1 MMVGLGGRLWYTV
14 VKQKVR
20 LVPQMGERAMSS
32 LDKMW
37 ASFVA
42 LGFMAVASL
51 LITYARTR
59 TKGAVRLVLSVIAFI
74 MLILM
79 LPFALLSML

>member
-1 MMVGLGGRLWYTV
+1 
-14 VKQKVR
+14 
-20 LVPQMGERAMSS
+20 MSS

-42 LGFMAVASL
+42 LGLMAVASL

-59 TKGAVRLVLSVIAFI
+59 TTGVLRIILSVVAF
-74 MLILM
+74 LLLLLM
-79 LPFALLSML
+79 VPFALLSMF

>member
-1 MMVGLGGRLWYTV
+1 
-14 VKQKVR
+14 
-20 LVPQMGERAMSS
+20 MSP

-51 LITYARTR
+51 LITYARAK
-59 TKGAVRLVLSVIAFI
+59 TKGAVRVVLSIVAFALLVLMV
-74 MLILM
+74 
-79 LPFALLSML
+79 PFALLSMF

>member
-1 MMVGLGGRLWYTV
+1 
-14 VKQKVR
+14 
-20 LVPQMGERAMSS
+20 MSS

-42 LGFMAVASL
+42 LGLMAVASL

-59 TKGAVRLVLSVIAFI
+59 TKGAVKLILSVVAFI
-74 MLILM
+74 MLIVM

>member
-1 MMVGLGGRLWYTV
+1 
-14 VKQKVR
+14 
-20 LVPQMGERAMSS
+20 MSS

-42 LGFMAVASL
+42 MGLMVVAML

-59 TKGAVRLVLSVIAFI
+59 TKGAVRLVLSIIAFLL
-74 MLILM
+74 LILG
-79 LPFALLSML
+79 LPYMIVSML

>member
-1 MMVGLGGRLWYTV
+1 
-14 VKQKVR
+14 
-20 LVPQMGERAMSS
+20 MSS

-42 LGFMAVASL
+42 MGLMVVAMF

-59 TKGAVRLVLSVIAFI
+59 TKGAVRLILSIFAFLL
-74 MLILM
+74 LILG
-79 LPFALLSML
+79 LPYMIVSML